1 MTRSVRKR
9 RVVTLTA
16 PIGAVL
22 VYIKYDVGI
31 YQQSGKVDVMKGKCK
46 EAKYVL
52 QYIHFIGGYLIMY

>member
-31 YQQSGKVDVMKGKCK
+31 YQQSGKVDVLKANAWRQSMDNT
-46 EAKYVL
+46 
-52 QYIHFIGGYLIMY
+52 YILLANTLIMY

>member
-46 EAKYVL
+46 EAKYG
-52 QYIHFIGGYLIMY
+52 QYIHFIGEYSIMY